1 MLPITF
7 SFLNPKASL
16 PCGFPW
22 LSSPIFVFTHSLV
35 SAFLAATLVISKSL
49 LFHSHFQIFLSLV
62 FARSNNNNNHDVC
75 LRKSSA
81 SFFSFYTH
89 LHYLLCK
96 MLLLPYGDDY
106 IISITNHYILSLY
119 PIQFLTEYI
128 HIITHSPGF
137 LRLKFFSSPFVQ
149 SFSILLHQWM
159 NLITNLSILQT
170 KQPAVF
176 KHILGSLRW
185 HHLCLIGLCVP
196 LK

>member
-106 IISITNHYILSLY
+106 IISITNHYPFPLPHPVPHRVHTYHYTFSRISQTQIFLKSLR
-119 PIQFLTEYI
+119 P
-128 HIITHSPGF
+128 
-137 LRLKFFSSPFVQ
+137 
-149 SFSILLHQWM
+149 
-159 NLITNLSILQT
+159 ILQYFT
-170 KQPAVF
+170 SSVNES
-176 KHILGSLRW
+176 HN
-185 HHLCLIGLCVP
+185 
-196 LK
+196 